1 MQLAE
6 EVYEELQ
13 DLADQGNIA
22 LDQGR
27 LSEAI
32 SLWQQ
37 ALSLLP
43 EPLNQW
49 QATFWLYASM
59 GEAYYQQA
67 SFEDAIQMLVQAQDN
82 PEAKDN
88 PYPYY
93 MLGKC
98 YWRLEHERAAEYLLK
113 AYELD
118 GEGIFAADTIEG
130 EDCLQ
135 YLYDRGVL

>member
-1 MQLAE
+1 MQLDEA
-6 EVYEELQ
+6 VYEELQ
-13 DLADQGNIA
+13 DLADQGNLA

-27 LSEAI
+27 LDEAI

-37 ALSLLP
+37 ALALLP
-43 EPLNQW
+43 QPLTQW
-49 QATFWLYASM
+49 QAAFWLYASI

-67 SFEDAIQMLVQAQDN
+67 SYEKAIQVLVEAQSN
-82 PEAKDN
+82 PEAKGN
-88 PYPYY
+88 PYPFY

-98 YWRLEHERAAEYLLK
+98 YWRLNNERAVEYLLN

-135 YLYDRGVL
+135 YLYDRGAL